1 MTSRDSPLPRLLLVS
16 DRAAVRGRPLVELI
30 AAVSDALNGDL
41 LIQLREKELP
51 AAELRALAAQL
62 RDALNDRAP
71 IVINDRPRIA
81 RELGLGLHL
90 PAASASV
97 AERPPLLGRSVH
109 HNPGEARRAIRDG
122 VDYAVVGTIFP
133 TGSKPGHAGDGPA
146 HLRAL
151 ADQLSPIPAYA
162 IGGIDAANAA
172 SAIAAGAHGVAV
184 RSAILGADDPPAAAQ
199 AIADA
204 IADSLRT

>member
-1 MTSRDSPLPRLLLVS
+1 MTGRTAPLPRLLLVS
-16 DRAAVRGRPLVELI
+16 DRAAARGRPLVELI
-30 AAVSDALNGDL
+30 AAVCDALDGDL

-51 AAELRALAAQL
+51 DAELRALAAQL
-62 RDALNDRAP
+62 RDALGGAP
-71 IVINDRPRIA
+71 IVINDRPQIA
-81 RELGLGLHL
+81 LDLGLGLHL

-97 AERPPLLGRSVH
+97 TERPPLLGRSVH
-109 HNPGEARRAIRDG
+109 NPAEARRATRDG

-151 ADQLSPIPAYA
+151 AGQLSPIPAYA
-162 IGGIDAANAA
+162 IGGIDAENAA
-172 SAIAAGAHGVAV
+172 AAIAAGAHGVAV

-199 AIADA
+199 AIAET